1 MNTFLKISGAKHYV
15 QGVPAKRAYKL
26 TSEFV
31 SAFSYPVEKFQDGKQ
46 QRFRVRDKFQT
57 PLQTAHQL
65 VQADYNN
72 TVGQD
77 TETLLNENP
86 DFKFD
91 PTGTVVHVVQ
101 MNNVRR
107 RDSKLEPVRVT
118 RTHLIIFSFFTF
130 L

>member
-1 MNTFLKISGAKHYV
+1 M
-15 QGVPAKRAYKL
+15 
-26 TSEFV
+26 
-31 SAFSYPVEKFQDGKQ
+31 EKFQDGKQ

-57 PLQTAHQL
+57 PLQTAHPL

-72 TVGQD
+72 D
-77 TETLLNENP
+77 TETLLNANP

-118 RTHLIIFSFFTF
+118 RTHLLIFFPPPSYYECIR
-130 L
+130 LIANK